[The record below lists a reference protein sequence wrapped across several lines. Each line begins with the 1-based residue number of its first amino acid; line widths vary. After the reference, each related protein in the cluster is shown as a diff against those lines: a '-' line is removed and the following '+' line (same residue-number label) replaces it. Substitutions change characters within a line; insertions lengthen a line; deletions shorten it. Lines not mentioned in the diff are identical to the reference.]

1 MSCKPGHRGN
11 HPVLR
16 LTPTRRRRTKRQAA
30 EAYEAECRRRRQ
42 ALAAVIKA
50 KLVAVEDGIST
61 NTHEAEFLAYVVL
74 SDGRTIGEWAGP
86 GPCRPQRDRTKR

>member
-16 LTPTRRRRTKRQAA
+16 LTPTRRRRTERQAA

-50 KLVAVEDGIST
+50 KLGAVEDGIST
-61 NTHEAEFLAYVVL
+61 IEAEFLAYVVL